1 MSEVPVKAIIYGVG
15 VSGSRIVRLLVK
27 KGVQIVG
34 ALSVSPGKVGRD
46 VGEVVGIAPLGVAI
60 TNDPGALF
68 SRTTAEVVLHATSYD
83 PQRIVTEL
91 IPPLRA
97 GINVI
102 SIAGI
107 SYLPGQFP
115 NLADELD
122 TAARAGEATVVG
134 TGLNP
139 GFVQDVLPIVLSSVC
154 EDITCVNAVR
164 VTDFSPWGPEVMR
177 HYGLGFREE
186 EFYQGVAAGRI
197 GLHAEIR
204 QSLGM
209 IASAIA
215 LPVDEIR
222 EEKTPLLTDIERQ
235 APHITVP
242 RGAVCGFRHR
252 ASALRQGKSVITL
265 ELCGIINP
273 DPARDEVEVGTLVTI
288 DGIPNIRVAVQGEL
302 GQGEGVYAATAARA
316 VNAIPH
322 VLRAPPG
329 LRSLADLPTM
339 GYWRGCV

>member
-1 MSEVPVKAIIYGVG
+1 MAETPIRAIVYGVG
-15 VSGSRIVRLLVK
+15 VSGSRITRLLVK
-27 KGVQIVG
+27 KSIRIVG
-34 ALSVSPGKVGRD
+34 ALSVSSGKVGRD
-46 VGEVVGIAPLGVAI
+46 IGEVVGIAPLGVTI
-60 TNDPGALF
+60 TNNPVALF
-68 SRTTAEVVLHATSYD
+68 TETTADVLLHATSYD
-83 PQRIVTEL
+83 PHRIVTEL
-91 IPPLRA
+91 VPPLRA

-115 NLADELD
+115 ELAAELD
-122 TAARAGEATVVG
+122 AAARVGGATVVG

-139 GFVQDVLPIVLSSVC
+139 GFVQDVLPIVLSSAC

-177 HYGLGFREE
+177 HYGIGFREE

-209 IASAIA
+209 ITSALT

-222 EEKTPLLTDIERQ
+222 EERTPLLTDVERQ
-235 APHITVP
+235 APHVIVP

-252 ASALRQGKSVITL
+252 ASALCRSKPVVVL

-273 DPARDEVEVGTLVTI
+273 DPVRDGIEVGTTVTI

-302 GQGEGVYAATAARA
+302 GQGEGVYAATVARA

-322 VLRAPPG
+322 VVRAPPG
-329 LRSLADLPTM
+329 LWSLADLPTM